1 MEELE
6 EESNNNQ
13 AQEDSQVLEETHQD
27 KLVLDSQAL
36 EEVHRGI
43 IDVET

>member
-1 MEELE
+1 MGELE
-6 EESNNNQ
+6 EKSNNN
-13 AQEDSQVLEETHQD
+13 SQVLEETRLD